1 MLNELFHIQERNLSS
16 ITMDFKRYLHNE
28 INWDN
33 RLAIITGA
41 RGTGKTFLVLQ
52 HFLERYNDIKK
63 SIGTERR
70 NIQYRGGILQILW
83 RLPDGG

>member
-63 SIGTERR
+63 CLYFSADNPLVLKEGIY
-70 NIQYRGGILQILW
+70 NIV
-83 RLPDGG
+83 PCV